1 VATDDL
7 SAPLGQSAS
16 NAKRRHIVLPFTF
29 SHALIGAL
37 TLALLTFA
45 GWALVVDD
53 PLGGEPIAVIATGV
67 PPKPETTIP
76 PIASGPTAGPR
87 IYDGPAPADT
97 PQPSQ
102 TIPAVPAAPPAG
114 TQTVTIIDGSTGKR
128 QDVAIPKPQD
138 ARARTDQRFTEI
150 TRHGAIPKLGPD
162 GSRPAEAYARA
173 VKMPPGKADAP
184 RIAIIV
190 TGLGVSAAAT
200 QEALT
205 KLPGP
210 VTFAFMPYGPEVEG
224 AATRARAQG
233 HEILLQVPMEP
244 FDYPDN
250 DPGPQTL
257 LHSLNAEQNL
267 DRLHWLLSRLQGYVG
282 IANFMGARF
291 TSFEPAFSPVLR
303 DVGKRGLIYVDDGSS
318 PRSLA
323 GQIAGANNL
332 PFARADVT
340 IDSVASPGHIDK
352 ALARLEAMARERG
365 AAVGIASALPA
376 TIQRIA
382 QWSRAVENRGIVL
395 VPITAI
401 AVKPKSS

>member
-16 NAKRRHIVLPFTF
+16 ITKRRRIVLPFTF
-29 SHALIGAL
+29 AQAIIGVLA
-37 TLALLTFA
+37 LALLTFA

-53 PLGGEPIAVIATGV
+53 PLGGEPMAVIATGT
-67 PPKPETTIP
+67 PPKPEAALP
-76 PIASGPTAGPR
+76 PAAGPTAGPR
-87 IYDGPAPADT
+87 IYDGPAPSAT
-97 PQPSQ
+97 PQPAQ
-102 TIPAVPAAPPAG
+102 VMPGAPAAPQAG

-138 ARARTDQRFTEI
+138 ARARADQRLSEM

-162 GSRPAEAYARA
+162 GSRPADAYARA
-173 VKMPPGKADAP
+173 AKLPPGKPGAP

-200 QEALT
+200 QEALA

-210 VTFAFMPYGPEVEG
+210 VTFAFMPYGPEIEG
-224 AATRARAQG
+224 TVTRARAQG

-267 DRLHWLLSRLQGYVG
+267 DRLHWLLSRFQGYVG
-282 IANFMGARF
+282 VVNYMGARF
-291 TSFEPAFSPVLR
+291 TSFEPAFSPALR
-303 DVGKRGLIYVDDGSS
+303 DIGKRGLIYIDDGSS

-323 GQIAGANNL
+323 SQIAGANNL
-332 PFARADVT
+332 PFAKADVM

-376 TIQRIA
+376 TTQRIA
-382 QWSRAVENRGIVL
+382 QWSKAVESRGIVL

-401 AVKPKSS
+401 AIKPKSS